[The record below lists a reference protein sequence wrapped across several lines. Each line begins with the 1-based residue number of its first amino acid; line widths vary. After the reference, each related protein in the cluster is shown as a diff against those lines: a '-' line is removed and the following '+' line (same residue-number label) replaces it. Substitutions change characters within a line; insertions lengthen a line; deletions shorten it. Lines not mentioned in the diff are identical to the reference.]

1 MKRFFSYIGASLVA
15 IAALSSCSKEID
27 NPSNEASNGIQF
39 AITASSVDTK
49 TSIDGFKTSWVAN
62 DQLNITHAIA
72 GSTTYITDGSFSIS
86 EANLAT
92 NKFNGTLKSNLEE
105 GSSYDWYAL
114 YPYNNGKNYTYIG
127 HSKGATQ
134 NGNNSTAHLCGTLC
148 PLYGV
153 AKNVNSSD
161 PVSFDMQ
168 HLAAVVE
175 ITVTNETD
183 ADLTVKNITFA
194 SSDENIVGS
203 YLIDF
208 KGDNVTYAASGEQY
222 VSKVAT
228 LNVTNGDAIAKNGS
242 AKFYIPIKP
251 HIAEAGSKIVINVN
265 GYEKEIPLTKDVTF
279 KAGTVKKIGFKYT
292 YTETLEKFIA
302 INTIEKLQDGAKLLL
317 VAKTGGK
324 FYNLPTNP
332 TIDSGKINGEEIM
345 VSDNV
350 INIASS
356 RAWTISKSSSFWH
369 LNYSGNQLYHENGG
383 AKGTNLAYGTLS
395 DFPWAISSYSPDAK
409 TFKLAAVKENTIK
422 DRGLLLSA
430 SNNKPIF
437 GGYSL
442 SNISNTSYAPIMIFV
457 RESDVPSEGPTIIAN
472 DKITN
477 ISAHGTTNGEFTYT
491 IENPIE
497 GTTLEASCDE
507 SVVNVVLVENGKV
520 LYSVSK
526 NTSSTTRTGRITLTY
541 GNISKD
547 ITVSQNAAQFKVSRN
562 EVELEATSN
571 ASTSVTIT
579 SDFDWIANKTGDGF
593 NFTPDTY
600 TWAEDGKETLTI
612 TALYDNASSEGT
624 KSLGTISVQNTETK
638 ELIEITVKQKSS
650 YVIPSTGLEV
660 GTFNVT
666 DFSGTGV
673 SGTGGLTTAI
683 KNGIT
688 ISSDIGYIDNET
700 AIRIYKGGKLTISS
714 ESKTIK
720 KIELIS
726 TAKNTSNYGPSKLTL
741 PKDGPGESS
750 YTGDTTTWTGSA
762 KSIIFNTSAQYR
774 FKQIIVYYE

>member
-62 DQLNITHAIA
+62 DKLDITHAIA

-86 EANLAT
+86 EADLAT

-114 YPYNNGKNYTYIG
+114 YPFTENDYTFIG
-127 HSKGATQ
+127 HSKGAIQ

-194 SSDENIVGS
+194 SSDEDIVGS
-203 YLIDF
+203 YIIDF
-208 KGDNVTYAASGEQY
+208 KGDNVTYAASGEKY

-251 HIAEAGSKIVINVN
+251 HLAEAGSKIVINVN

-279 KAGTVKKIGFKYT
+279 KAGTVKKIGFKCDRVSASATFDFTDPTSLGLTAGDITKPIVSENISLTTANGTASTNTRIFKTTNNKFELRAYKGS
-292 YTETLEKFIA
+292 TLSFKAPDSYIIKSIVFSGNA
-302 INTIEKLQDGAKLLL
+302 INACSVDVGEFSSGTWTGANQS
-317 VAKTGGK
+317 VK
-324 FYNLPTNP
+324 FSATNTLKISKIIVLYVKGEPT
-332 TIDSGKINGEEIM
+332 TSIIAD
-345 VSDNV
+345 
-350 INIASS
+350 NIA
-356 RAWTISKSSSFWH
+356 
-369 LNYSGNQLYHENGG
+369 
-383 AKGTNLAYGTLS
+383 
-395 DFPWAISSYSPDAK
+395 
-409 TFKLAAVKENTIK
+409 
-422 DRGLLLSA
+422 
-430 SNNKPIF
+430 
-437 GGYSL
+437 
-442 SNISNTSYAPIMIFV
+442 
-457 RESDVPSEGPTIIAN
+457 
-472 DKITN
+472 N
-477 ISAHGTTNGEFTYT
+477 ISARGITDGELTYT

-507 SVVNVVLVENGKV
+507 SVVDVVLAENGKV
-520 LYSVSK
+520 SYSVSK
-526 NTSSTTRTGRITLTY
+526 NTSNTIRTGRITLTY
-541 GNISKD
+541 GNVSKD

-579 SDFDWIANKTGDGF
+579 SDFDWIAYKKTGDGF

-612 TALYDNASSEGT
+612 TALSDNASSEGT
-624 KSLGTISVQNTETK
+624 KILGTISVQNTETE

-650 YVIPSTGLEV
+650 HVTTQNTLKYTYSSNEGWTINGGIKKNGYHALLGSTTYILSPEF
-660 GTFNVT
+660 TFT
-666 DFSGTGV
+666 KITSITIKARTYGGTGTNNTIKITYGDTDLGTILPTNSTLNTYSLTNLAAL
-673 SGTGGLTTAI
+673 SGKGSI
-683 KNGIT
+683 KFAAPSSSSGKGPGISEIT
-688 ISSDIGYIDNET
+688 I
-700 AIRIYKGGKLTISS
+700 
-714 ESKTIK
+714 
-720 KIELIS
+720 
-726 TAKNTSNYGPSKLTL
+726 
-741 PKDGPGESS
+741 
-750 YTGDTTTWTGSA
+750 
-762 KSIIFNTSAQYR
+762 
-774 FKQIIVYYE
+774 VYE

>member
-72 GSTTYITDGSFSIS
+72 GSTEYITDGSFSIS

-105 GSSYDWYAL
+105 GFSYDWYAL
-114 YPYNNGKNYTYIG
+114 YPFTKNDYTYIG
-127 HSKGATQ
+127 HSKGAIQ
-134 NGNNSTAHLCGTLC
+134 NGNNSTAHLCETLC

-153 AKNVNSSD
+153 AKNINSSE

-194 SSDENIVGS
+194 SSDEDIVGS
-203 YLIDF
+203 YIIDF
-208 KGDNVTYAASGEQY
+208 KGDNVTYTASGEQF

-251 HIAEAGSKIVINVN
+251 HVAEAGSKIVIKVN
-265 GYEKEIPLTKDVTF
+265 GYEKEIPLTKDITF
-279 KAGTVKKIGFKYT
+279 KAGIVKKIGFKCDRVSTSATFDFTAPTSLGLTAGDITKPIVSENISLTTANGTASTNTRIFKTNNNKFELRAYNGS
-292 YTETLEKFIA
+292 TLSFKAPDSYIIKSIVFSGSSINACSVDVGELSSGTWTGANQSVKFSATNTLKISKIIVLYVKGEPTTSIIA
-302 INTIEKLQDGAKLLL
+302 D
-317 VAKTGGK
+317 
-324 FYNLPTNP
+324 
-332 TIDSGKINGEEIM
+332 
-345 VSDNV
+345 
-350 INIASS
+350 NIANVS
-356 RAWTISKSSSFWH
+356 A
-369 LNYSGNQLYHENGG
+369 
-383 AKGTNLAYGTLS
+383 
-395 DFPWAISSYSPDAK
+395 
-409 TFKLAAVKENTIK
+409 
-422 DRGLLLSA
+422 RG
-430 SNNKPIF
+430 
-437 GGYSL
+437 
-442 SNISNTSYAPIMIFV
+442 
-457 RESDVPSEGPTIIAN
+457 
-472 DKITN
+472 ITD
-477 ISAHGTTNGEFTYT
+477 GELTYT
-491 IENPIE
+491 IENPID

-507 SVVNVVLVENGKV
+507 SVVDVVLVENGKV
-520 LYSVSK
+520 SYSVSK
-526 NTSSTTRTGRITLTY
+526 NTSNTMRTGRITLTY
-541 GNISKD
+541 GNVSKD
-547 ITVSQNAAQFKVSRN
+547 ISVSQNAAQFKVSRN

-612 TALYDNASSEGT
+612 TALSDNASSEGT
-624 KSLGTISVQNTETK
+624 KNLGTISVQNTETE

-650 YVIPSTGLEV
+650 HVTTQNTLKYTYSSNEGWTINGTDKNTYHVLLGSTNYILSPEF
-660 GTFNVT
+660 TFT
-666 DFSGTGV
+666 KITSITIKARTYGGTGTNNTIKITYGDKDLGTILPTSKTPKTYSLTNLAAL
-673 SGTGGLTTAI
+673 SGKGSI
-683 KNGIT
+683 KFAAPSSSSGNGPGISEIT
-688 ISSDIGYIDNET
+688 I
-700 AIRIYKGGKLTISS
+700 
-714 ESKTIK
+714 
-720 KIELIS
+720 
-726 TAKNTSNYGPSKLTL
+726 
-741 PKDGPGESS
+741 
-750 YTGDTTTWTGSA
+750 
-762 KSIIFNTSAQYR
+762 
-774 FKQIIVYYE
+774 VYE

>member
-15 IAALSSCSKEID
+15 IAALSSCNKEIE
-27 NPSNEASNGIQF
+27 NPSSEASNGIQF

-62 DQLNITHAIA
+62 DKLDITHAIA
-72 GSTTYITDGSFSIS
+72 GSTEYITDGSFSIS

-114 YPYNNGKNYTYIG
+114 YPYTEKNYTYIG

-203 YLIDF
+203 YIIDF
-208 KGDNVTYAASGEQY
+208 KGDNVTYTASGEKY

-279 KAGTVKKIGFKYT
+279 KAGTVKKIGFKCDRVSTSASATFDFTDLTSLGLEVGDITKPIVSENISLTTANGTATTNTRIFKTNNKFELRAYKGS
-292 YTETLEKFIA
+292 TLSFKAPDSYIIKSIVFSGKA
-302 INTIEKLQDGAKLLL
+302 INACSVDVGEFSSGTWTGANQS
-317 VAKTGGK
+317 VK
-324 FYNLPTNP
+324 FSATNTLKISKIIVSYVKGEPT
-332 TIDSGKINGEEIM
+332 TSIIAD
-345 VSDNV
+345 
-350 INIASS
+350 NIA
-356 RAWTISKSSSFWH
+356 
-369 LNYSGNQLYHENGG
+369 
-383 AKGTNLAYGTLS
+383 
-395 DFPWAISSYSPDAK
+395 
-409 TFKLAAVKENTIK
+409 
-422 DRGLLLSA
+422 
-430 SNNKPIF
+430 
-437 GGYSL
+437 
-442 SNISNTSYAPIMIFV
+442 
-457 RESDVPSEGPTIIAN
+457 
-472 DKITN
+472 N
-477 ISAHGTTNGEFTYT
+477 ISARGIDGELTYT

-526 NTSSTTRTGRITLTY
+526 NTSNTIRTGRITLTY
-541 GNISKD
+541 GNVSKD
-547 ITVSQNAAQFKVSRN
+547 ISVSQNAAQFKVSRN

-579 SDFDWIANKTGDGF
+579 SDFDWIADKTGDGF

-600 TWAEDGKETLTI
+600 TWSEDGKETLTI
-612 TALYDNASSEGT
+612 TASSDNASSEGT
-624 KSLGTISVQNTETK
+624 KILGTISVKNTETK
-638 ELIEITVKQKSS
+638 ELIKITVKQKSS
-650 YVIPSTGLEV
+650 YVIPSTGSEV
-660 GTFNVT
+660 TFNVT
-666 DFSGTGV
+666 DFSGTGAQ
-673 SGTGGLTTAI
+673 GTGGLTTAI
-683 KNGIT
+683 KNGVT
-688 ISSDIGYIDNET
+688 ISSDKGWIDKET

-726 TAKNTSNYGPSKLTL
+726 TAKNTSDFGPSKLTL

>member
-1 MKRFFSYIGASLVA
+1 MEVFPFQKLILPQ
-15 IAALSSCSKEID
+15 INLTE
-27 NPSNEASNGIQF
+27 P
-39 AITASSVDTK
+39 
-49 TSIDGFKTSWVAN
+49 
-62 DQLNITHAIA
+62 LNQ
-72 GSTTYITDGSFSIS
+72 IS
-86 EANLAT
+86 
-92 NKFNGTLKSNLEE
+92 LKSNLEE

-127 HSKGATQ
+127 HSKGAIQ

-208 KGDNVTYAASGEQY
+208 KGDNVTYTDGDKQY

-422 DRGLLLSA
+422 DRGLLLNA

-507 SVVNVVLVENGKV
+507 SVVNVVLVGNGKV

-579 SDFDWIANKTGDGF
+579 SDFDWIAYKTGDGF

-612 TALYDNASSEGT
+612 TALSDNASSEGT
-624 KSLGTISVQNTETK
+624 KNLGTISVQNTETG
-638 ELIEITVKQKSS
+638 ERIEITVKQKSS
-650 YVIPSTGLEV
+650 YVIPSTGSEV
-660 GTFNVT
+660 TFNVT
-666 DFSGTGV
+666 DFSGTGAL
-673 SGTGGLTTAI
+673 GTGGLTTAI
-683 KNGIT
+683 KNGVT
-688 ISSDIGYIDNET
+688 ISSDKGYIDKET

-726 TAKNTSNYGPSKLTL
+726 TAKNTSDFGPSKLAL
-741 PKDGPGESS
+741 QKNGPGESS

-762 KSIIFNTSAQYR
+762 KSIIFNTTAQYR

>member
-86 EANLAT
+86 EADLAT

-114 YPYNNGKNYTYIG
+114 YPYNGKNYTYIG
-127 HSKGATQ
+127 HSKGAIQ

-203 YLIDF
+203 YIIDF

-279 KAGTVKKIGFKYT
+279 KAGTVKKIGFKYDTKSTLYKIEFNNKSGSPSKITTTTKASTFVIAGAEYLETQPFSESTNAYYGGNTSNGLPLRIGKSDASGSITMALSKNGQINANKIIISAKQYSKGKAFGIGVNDSAKQKPGDDYTDLEFALDGSPLTSIKLDSDGYIYVQSITYLSAPVDNTTPSLSVDQTSKVWAADATDDFVVKVAVNSEGGDWTVTPETLSWATIAVDKAAGTITITPNGANEKESANEATLTVTHASDAMLTKSIILKQEAASSIGESKISTLTLSSSYKFGTKTGSTLNADDKIVWTANTTSGTIQNSYQNDYFGQQFGTGSSAWTGSFDADFSNKTISKIEIVANTGSKATISVKVGDTNFGQSASITRNLKKKTTYSFEGSANGKVSLSVSNTSKAFYLGEIKVT
-292 YTETLEKFIA
+292 YTE
-302 INTIEKLQDGAKLLL
+302 
-317 VAKTGGK
+317 
-324 FYNLPTNP
+324 
-332 TIDSGKINGEEIM
+332 
-345 VSDNV
+345 
-350 INIASS
+350 
-356 RAWTISKSSSFWH
+356 
-369 LNYSGNQLYHENGG
+369 
-383 AKGTNLAYGTLS
+383 
-395 DFPWAISSYSPDAK
+395 
-409 TFKLAAVKENTIK
+409 
-422 DRGLLLSA
+422 
-430 SNNKPIF
+430 
-437 GGYSL
+437 
-442 SNISNTSYAPIMIFV
+442 
-457 RESDVPSEGPTIIAN
+457 
-472 DKITN
+472 
-477 ISAHGTTNGEFTYT
+477 
-491 IENPIE
+491 
-497 GTTLEASCDE
+497 
-507 SVVNVVLVENGKV
+507 
-520 LYSVSK
+520 
-526 NTSSTTRTGRITLTY
+526 
-541 GNISKD
+541 
-547 ITVSQNAAQFKVSRN
+547 
-562 EVELEATSN
+562 
-571 ASTSVTIT
+571 
-579 SDFDWIANKTGDGF
+579 
-593 NFTPDTY
+593 
-600 TWAEDGKETLTI
+600 
-612 TALYDNASSEGT
+612 
-624 KSLGTISVQNTETK
+624 
-638 ELIEITVKQKSS
+638 
-650 YVIPSTGLEV
+650 
-660 GTFNVT
+660 
-666 DFSGTGV
+666 
-673 SGTGGLTTAI
+673 
-683 KNGIT
+683 
-688 ISSDIGYIDNET
+688 
-700 AIRIYKGGKLTISS
+700 
-714 ESKTIK
+714 
-720 KIELIS
+720 
-726 TAKNTSNYGPSKLTL
+726 
-741 PKDGPGESS
+741 
-750 YTGDTTTWTGSA
+750 
-762 KSIIFNTSAQYR
+762 
-774 FKQIIVYYE
+774 

>member
-15 IAALSSCSKEID
+15 IAALSCCSKEID

-62 DQLNITHAIA
+62 DKLDITHAIA

-92 NKFNGTLKSNLEE
+92 NKFNGTLKLNLEE

-203 YLIDF
+203 YIIDF

-279 KAGTVKKIGFKYT
+279 KAGTVKKIGFKCDRVSTSASATFDFTDLTSLGLEVGDITKPIVSENISLTTANGTATTNTRIFKTNKGKIELRAYNGS
-292 YTETLEKFIA
+292 TLSFKAPDSYIIKSIVFSGSA
-302 INTIEKLQDGAKLLL
+302 INTCSVDVGEFSSGTWTGANQS
-317 VAKTGGK
+317 VK
-324 FYNLPTNP
+324 FSATNTLKISKIIVSYVKGEPT
-332 TIDSGKINGEEIM
+332 TSISAD
-345 VSDNV
+345 
-350 INIASS
+350 NIA
-356 RAWTISKSSSFWH
+356 
-369 LNYSGNQLYHENGG
+369 
-383 AKGTNLAYGTLS
+383 
-395 DFPWAISSYSPDAK
+395 
-409 TFKLAAVKENTIK
+409 
-422 DRGLLLSA
+422 
-430 SNNKPIF
+430 
-437 GGYSL
+437 
-442 SNISNTSYAPIMIFV
+442 
-457 RESDVPSEGPTIIAN
+457 
-472 DKITN
+472 N
-477 ISAHGTTNGEFTYT
+477 ISARGITDGELTYT
-491 IENPIE
+491 IENPID

-507 SVVNVVLVENGKV
+507 SVVNAILVENGKV
-520 LYSVSK
+520 SYSVSK
-526 NTSSTTRTGRITLTY
+526 NTSNTIRTGRITLTY
-541 GNISKD
+541 GNVSKD

-593 NFTPDTY
+593 DFTPDTY
-600 TWAEDGKETLTI
+600 TWAENGKETLTI
-612 TALYDNASSEGT
+612 TALSDNASSEGT
-624 KSLGTISVQNTETK
+624 KILGTISVQNTETG

-650 YVIPSTGLEV
+650 YVIPSTGSEV
-660 GTFNVT
+660 TFNVT
-666 DFSGTGV
+666 DFSGTGAL
-673 SGTGGLTTAI
+673 GTGGLTTAI
-683 KNGIT
+683 KNGVT
-688 ISSDIGYIDNET
+688 ISSDKGYIDKET

-726 TAKNTSNYGPSKLTL
+726 TAKNTSDFGPSKLAL
-741 PKDGPGESS
+741 QKNGPGESS

-762 KSIIFNTSAQYR
+762 KSIIFNTTAQYR

>member
-15 IAALSSCSKEID
+15 IAALSSCSKEIE
-27 NPSNEASNGIQF
+27 NPSSEASNGIQF

-62 DQLNITHAIA
+62 DKLDITHAIA
-72 GSTTYITDGSFSIS
+72 GSTAYITDGSFSIS
-86 EANLAT
+86 EDDLAT

-114 YPYNNGKNYTYIG
+114 YPYNNGRNYTYIG
-127 HSKGATQ
+127 HSKGAIQ

-203 YLIDF
+203 YIIDF

-265 GYEKEIPLTKDVTF
+265 GYEKVIPLTKDVTF
-279 KAGTVKKIGFKYT
+279 KAGTVKKIGFKCDRVSTSASATFDFTDLTSLGLEVGDITKPIVSENISLTTANGTATTNTRIFKTNNKFELRAYKGS
-292 YTETLEKFIA
+292 TLSFKAPDSYIIKSIVFSGKA
-302 INTIEKLQDGAKLLL
+302 INACSVDVGEFSSGTWTGANQS
-317 VAKTGGK
+317 VK
-324 FYNLPTNP
+324 FSATNTLKISKIIVSYVKGEPT
-332 TIDSGKINGEEIM
+332 TSIIAD
-345 VSDNV
+345 
-350 INIASS
+350 NIA
-356 RAWTISKSSSFWH
+356 
-369 LNYSGNQLYHENGG
+369 
-383 AKGTNLAYGTLS
+383 
-395 DFPWAISSYSPDAK
+395 
-409 TFKLAAVKENTIK
+409 
-422 DRGLLLSA
+422 
-430 SNNKPIF
+430 
-437 GGYSL
+437 
-442 SNISNTSYAPIMIFV
+442 
-457 RESDVPSEGPTIIAN
+457 
-472 DKITN
+472 N
-477 ISAHGTTNGEFTYT
+477 ISARGIDGELTYT

-526 NTSSTTRTGRITLTY
+526 NTSNTIRTGRITLTY
-541 GNISKD
+541 GNVSKD
-547 ITVSQNAAQFKVSRN
+547 ISVSQNAAQFKVSRN

-579 SDFDWIANKTGDGF
+579 SDFDWIADKTGDGF

-600 TWAEDGKETLTI
+600 TWSEDGKETLTI
-612 TALYDNASSEGT
+612 TASSDNASSEGT
-624 KSLGTISVQNTETK
+624 KILGTISVQNTETK
-638 ELIEITVKQKSS
+638 EHIEITVKQKSS
-650 YVIPSTGLEV
+650 YVIPSTGSEV
-660 GTFNVT
+660 TFNVT
-666 DFSGTGV
+666 DFSGTGAQ
-673 SGTGGLTTAI
+673 GTGGLTTAI
-683 KNGIT
+683 KNGVT
-688 ISSDIGYIDNET
+688 ISSDKGWIDKET

-726 TAKNTSNYGPSKLTL
+726 SAKNTSDFGPSKLTL

>member
-1 MKRFFSYIGASLVA
+1 MVA
-15 IAALSSCSKEID
+15 IAALSSCNKEIE
-27 NPSNEASNGIQF
+27 NPSSEASNGIQF

-49 TSIDGFKTSWVAN
+49 TSIDGFKTSWEAN
-62 DQLNITHAIA
+62 DQLDITHAIA
-72 GSTTYITDGSFSIS
+72 GSTAYITDGSFSIS

-105 GSSYDWYAL
+105 RSSYDWYAL
-114 YPYNNGKNYTYIG
+114 YPYNGKDYTYIG

-203 YLIDF
+203 YIIDF
-208 KGDNVTYAASGEQY
+208 KGDNVTYTASGEKY

-279 KAGTVKKIGFKYT
+279 KAGTVKKIGFKCDRVSTSATFDFTAPTSLGLTAGDITKPIVSENISLTTANGTATTNTRIFKTTNNKFELRAYNGS
-292 YTETLEKFIA
+292 TLSFKAPDSYIIKSIVFSGSSINACSVDVGEFSSGTWTGANQSVKFSATNTLKISKIIVLYVKGEPTTSIIA
-302 INTIEKLQDGAKLLL
+302 D
-317 VAKTGGK
+317 
-324 FYNLPTNP
+324 
-332 TIDSGKINGEEIM
+332 
-345 VSDNV
+345 
-350 INIASS
+350 NIANVS
-356 RAWTISKSSSFWH
+356 A
-369 LNYSGNQLYHENGG
+369 
-383 AKGTNLAYGTLS
+383 
-395 DFPWAISSYSPDAK
+395 
-409 TFKLAAVKENTIK
+409 
-422 DRGLLLSA
+422 RG
-430 SNNKPIF
+430 
-437 GGYSL
+437 
-442 SNISNTSYAPIMIFV
+442 
-457 RESDVPSEGPTIIAN
+457 
-472 DKITN
+472 ITD
-477 ISAHGTTNGEFTYT
+477 GELTYT
-491 IENPIE
+491 IENPID

-507 SVVNVVLVENGKV
+507 SVVDVVRVENGKV

-526 NTSSTTRTGRITLTY
+526 NTSNTMRTGRITLTY
-541 GNISKD
+541 GNVSKD
-547 ITVSQNAAQFKVSRN
+547 ISVSQNAAQFKVSRN

-612 TALYDNASSEGT
+612 TALSDNASSEGT
-624 KSLGTISVQNTETK
+624 KILGTISVQNTETE

-650 YVIPSTGLEV
+650 HVTTQNTLKYTYSSNEGWTINGGIKKNGYHALLGSTTYILSPEF
-660 GTFNVT
+660 TFT
-666 DFSGTGV
+666 KITSITIKARTYGGTGTNNTIKITYGDTDLGTILPTNSTLNTYSLTNLAAL
-673 SGTGGLTTAI
+673 SGKGSI
-683 KNGIT
+683 KFAAPSSSSGKGPGISEIT
-688 ISSDIGYIDNET
+688 I
-700 AIRIYKGGKLTISS
+700 
-714 ESKTIK
+714 
-720 KIELIS
+720 
-726 TAKNTSNYGPSKLTL
+726 
-741 PKDGPGESS
+741 
-750 YTGDTTTWTGSA
+750 
-762 KSIIFNTSAQYR
+762 
-774 FKQIIVYYE
+774 VYE

>member
-62 DQLNITHAIA
+62 DKLNITHAIA

-208 KGDNVTYAASGEQY
+208 KGDNFTYAASGEQY

-279 KAGTVKKIGFKYT
+279 KAGTVKKIGFKYDTKSTLYKIEFNNKSASPSKITTTTKASTFVIAGAEYLETQPFSKSTNAYYGGNTSNGLPLRIGKSDASGSITMALSKNGQINANKIIISAKQFSKGKAFGIGVNDSAKQKPGDDYTDLEFAFDGSPLTSIKLDSDGYIYVQSIT
-292 YTETLEKFIA
+292 YLSAPVDNTTPSLSVDQTSKVWAADATDAFVVKVAVNSEGGDWNVTPETLSWATIAVDKTAGTITVTPNGANETETANEATLTVTHASYASLTKEISLKQNGVGGAALTEKTA
-302 INTIEKLQDGAKLLL
+302 TIQFG
-317 VAKTGGK
+317 T
-324 FYNLPTNP
+324 
-332 TIDSGKINGEEIM
+332 
-345 VSDNV
+345 DNV
-350 INIASS
+350 KIDQASVTANDNQKNS
-356 RAWTISKSSSFWH
+356 WTITTTGTSSYTQQPTYSQVGKKTAPATNITFTTTLPEDAEVTSISAKFGGFGSTAGDITFKVGETSVGTGA
-369 LNYSGNQLYHENGG
+369 LN
-383 AKGTNLAYGTLS
+383 GTN
-395 DFPWAISSYSPDAK
+395 
-409 TFKLAAVKENTIK
+409 
-422 DRGLLLSA
+422 
-430 SNNKPIF
+430 
-437 GGYSL
+437 
-442 SNISNTSYAPIMIFV
+442 
-457 RESDVPSEGPTIIAN
+457 DV
-472 DKITN
+472 
-477 ISAHGTTNGEFTYT
+477 
-491 IENPIE
+491 
-497 GTTLEASCDE
+497 
-507 SVVNVVLVENGKV
+507 
-520 LYSVSK
+520 
-526 NTSSTTRTGRITLTY
+526 
-541 GNISKD
+541 
-547 ITVSQNAAQFKVSRN
+547 TV
-562 EVELEATSN
+562 T
-571 ASTSVTIT
+571 STSTAVGNKVTIT
-579 SDFDWIANKTGDGF
+579 VTNIAKGVKCYNIQVKYKTA
-593 NFTPDTY
+593 N
-600 TWAEDGKETLTI
+600 
-612 TALYDNASSEGT
+612 
-624 KSLGTISVQNTETK
+624 
-638 ELIEITVKQKSS
+638 
-650 YVIPSTGLEV
+650 
-660 GTFNVT
+660 
-666 DFSGTGV
+666 
-673 SGTGGLTTAI
+673 
-683 KNGIT
+683 
-688 ISSDIGYIDNET
+688 
-700 AIRIYKGGKLTISS
+700 
-714 ESKTIK
+714 
-720 KIELIS
+720 
-726 TAKNTSNYGPSKLTL
+726 
-741 PKDGPGESS
+741 
-750 YTGDTTTWTGSA
+750 
-762 KSIIFNTSAQYR
+762 
-774 FKQIIVYYE
+774 

>member
-15 IAALSSCSKEID
+15 IAALSSCNKEIE
-27 NPSNEASNGIQF
+27 NPSSEASNGIQF

-49 TSIDGFKTSWVAN
+49 TSIDGFKTSWVA
-62 DQLNITHAIA
+62 DDKLDITHAIA
-72 GSTTYITDGSFSIS
+72 GSTTYIHDGSFSIS

-114 YPYNNGKNYTYIG
+114 YPYNNGRNYTYIG
-127 HSKGATQ
+127 HSKGVTQ

-203 YLIDF
+203 YIIDF
-208 KGDNVTYAASGEQY
+208 KGDNVTYTDGDKQY

-279 KAGTVKKIGFKYT
+279 KAGTVKKIGFKCDRVYT
-292 YTETLEKFIA
+292 SATFDFTDPTSLGL
-302 INTIEKLQDGAKLLL
+302 IEGDITK
-317 VAKTGGK
+317 
-324 FYNLPTNP
+324 P
-332 TIDSGKINGEEIM
+332 I
-345 VSDNV
+345 VSE
-350 INIASS
+350 NISL
-356 RAWTISKSSSFWH
+356 TT
-369 LNYSGNQLYHENGG
+369 
-383 AKGTNLAYGTLS
+383 AKGTASTNTRIFKTNKDKFELRAYNGSTLS
-395 DFPWAISSYSPDAK
+395 FKAPDSYIIKSIVFSGSAINACSVDVGKFSSGTWTGANQS
-409 TFKLAAVKENTIK
+409 VKFSATNTLK
-422 DRGLLLSA
+422 
-430 SNNKPIF
+430 
-437 GGYSL
+437 
-442 SNISNTSYAPIMIFV
+442 ISKIIVLYVKGEPTTS
-457 RESDVPSEGPTIIAN
+457 IIADN
-472 DKITN
+472 IAN
-477 ISAHGTTNGEFTYT
+477 ISARGITDGDLTYT

-507 SVVNVVLVENGKV
+507 SVVDVVLVENGKV
-520 LYSVSK
+520 SYSVSK
-526 NTSSTTRTGRITLTY
+526 NTSNTIRTGRITLTY
-541 GNISKD
+541 GNVSKD

-579 SDFDWIANKTGDGF
+579 SDFDWIADKTGDGF
-593 NFTPDTY
+593 GFTPDTY

-612 TALYDNASSEGT
+612 TALSDNASSEGT
-624 KSLGTISVQNTETK
+624 KILGTISVKNTETK

-650 YVIPSTGLEV
+650 HVSSQNSLEYTYSSNKGWTINGTDMSTYHALL
-660 GTFNVT
+660 GTTNYILSPEFAFT
-666 DFSGTGV
+666 KITSITIKARTYGGTGTKNTIKITYGDKELGTILPTDKKLKTYSLTNLATL
-673 SGTGGLTTAI
+673 SGNGSI
-683 KNGIT
+683 KFAAPSSTSSNGPGISEIT
-688 ISSDIGYIDNET
+688 I
-700 AIRIYKGGKLTISS
+700 
-714 ESKTIK
+714 
-720 KIELIS
+720 
-726 TAKNTSNYGPSKLTL
+726 
-741 PKDGPGESS
+741 
-750 YTGDTTTWTGSA
+750 
-762 KSIIFNTSAQYR
+762 
-774 FKQIIVYYE
+774 VYE

>member
-27 NPSNEASNGIQF
+27 NPSSEASNGIQF
-39 AITASSVDTK
+39 AITASSVNTK

-72 GSTTYITDGSFSIS
+72 GSTAYITDGSFSIS

-114 YPYNNGKNYTYIG
+114 YPYNNGRNYTYIG

-203 YLIDF
+203 YIIDF
-208 KGDNVTYAASGEQY
+208 KGDNVTYAANGEQY

-279 KAGTVKKIGFKYT
+279 KAGTVKKIGFKCDRVSASATFDFTDPTSLGLTAGDITKPIVSENISLTTANGTASTNTRIFKTTNNKFELRAYNGS
-292 YTETLEKFIA
+292 TLSFKAPDSYIIKSIVFSGSSINACAVDVGEFSSGTWTGANQSVKFSA
-302 INTIEKLQDGAKLLL
+302 TNTL
-317 VAKTGGK
+317 
-324 FYNLPTNP
+324 
-332 TIDSGKINGEEIM
+332 KISKII
-345 VSDNV
+345 VLYAD
-350 INIASS
+350 NIANVS
-356 RAWTISKSSSFWH
+356 A
-369 LNYSGNQLYHENGG
+369 
-383 AKGTNLAYGTLS
+383 
-395 DFPWAISSYSPDAK
+395 
-409 TFKLAAVKENTIK
+409 
-422 DRGLLLSA
+422 RG
-430 SNNKPIF
+430 
-437 GGYSL
+437 
-442 SNISNTSYAPIMIFV
+442 
-457 RESDVPSEGPTIIAN
+457 
-472 DKITN
+472 ITD
-477 ISAHGTTNGEFTYT
+477 GELKYT
-491 IENPIE
+491 IENPID

-507 SVVNVVLVENGKV
+507 SVVDVVLVENGKV

-526 NTSSTTRTGRITLTY
+526 NTSNTIRTGRITLTY
-541 GNISKD
+541 GNVSKD
-547 ITVSQNAAQFKVSRN
+547 ISVSQNAAQFKVSRS

-612 TALYDNASSEGT
+612 TALSDNASSEGT
-624 KSLGTISVQNTETK
+624 KILGTISVQNTETK

-650 YVIPSTGLEV
+650 HVTTQNTLKYTYSSNEGWTINGGIKKNGYHALLGSTTYILSPEF
-660 GTFNVT
+660 TFT
-666 DFSGTGV
+666 KITSITIKARTYGGTGTNNTIKITYGDTDLGTILPTNSTLNTYSLTNLAAL
-673 SGTGGLTTAI
+673 SGKGSI
-683 KNGIT
+683 KFAAPSSNSGKGPGISEIT
-688 ISSDIGYIDNET
+688 I
-700 AIRIYKGGKLTISS
+700 
-714 ESKTIK
+714 
-720 KIELIS
+720 
-726 TAKNTSNYGPSKLTL
+726 
-741 PKDGPGESS
+741 
-750 YTGDTTTWTGSA
+750 
-762 KSIIFNTSAQYR
+762 
-774 FKQIIVYYE
+774 VYE

>member
-27 NPSNEASNGIQF
+27 NPSSEASNGIQF
-39 AITASSVDTK
+39 AITASSVNTK

-114 YPYNNGKNYTYIG
+114 YPYNKGKNYTYIG

-203 YLIDF
+203 YIIDF

-279 KAGTVKKIGFKYT
+279 KAGTVKKIGFKYDTKSTLYKIEFNNKSGSPSKISTTTKASTFVIAGAEYLETLPFSNSNNAYYGGDTSTGLPLRIGKSDASGSITMALSKNGQINANKIIISAKQYNKGKTFSIGVNGSAKQKPGDNYTDLEFALDGSPLTSIKLDSDGYIYVQSITYLSASVDNTTPSLSVDQTSKVWAADAIDDFVVKVTVNSEGGDWTVTPETLSWANIAVDKAAGTITITPNGANEKETANEATLTVTHASDDMLTKSIILKQEAASSIGESKISTLTLSSSYKFGTKTGSTLNADDKIVWTANTTSGTIQNSYQNDYFGQQFGTGSSAWTGSFDADFSNKTISKIEIVANTGSKATISVKVGDTNFGQSASITRNLKKKTTYSFEGSANGKVSLSVSNTSKAFYLGEIKVT
-292 YTETLEKFIA
+292 YTE
-302 INTIEKLQDGAKLLL
+302 
-317 VAKTGGK
+317 
-324 FYNLPTNP
+324 
-332 TIDSGKINGEEIM
+332 
-345 VSDNV
+345 
-350 INIASS
+350 
-356 RAWTISKSSSFWH
+356 
-369 LNYSGNQLYHENGG
+369 
-383 AKGTNLAYGTLS
+383 
-395 DFPWAISSYSPDAK
+395 
-409 TFKLAAVKENTIK
+409 
-422 DRGLLLSA
+422 
-430 SNNKPIF
+430 
-437 GGYSL
+437 
-442 SNISNTSYAPIMIFV
+442 
-457 RESDVPSEGPTIIAN
+457 
-472 DKITN
+472 
-477 ISAHGTTNGEFTYT
+477 
-491 IENPIE
+491 
-497 GTTLEASCDE
+497 
-507 SVVNVVLVENGKV
+507 
-520 LYSVSK
+520 
-526 NTSSTTRTGRITLTY
+526 
-541 GNISKD
+541 
-547 ITVSQNAAQFKVSRN
+547 
-562 EVELEATSN
+562 
-571 ASTSVTIT
+571 
-579 SDFDWIANKTGDGF
+579 
-593 NFTPDTY
+593 
-600 TWAEDGKETLTI
+600 
-612 TALYDNASSEGT
+612 
-624 KSLGTISVQNTETK
+624 
-638 ELIEITVKQKSS
+638 
-650 YVIPSTGLEV
+650 
-660 GTFNVT
+660 
-666 DFSGTGV
+666 
-673 SGTGGLTTAI
+673 
-683 KNGIT
+683 
-688 ISSDIGYIDNET
+688 
-700 AIRIYKGGKLTISS
+700 
-714 ESKTIK
+714 
-720 KIELIS
+720 
-726 TAKNTSNYGPSKLTL
+726 
-741 PKDGPGESS
+741 
-750 YTGDTTTWTGSA
+750 
-762 KSIIFNTSAQYR
+762 
-774 FKQIIVYYE
+774 

>member
-15 IAALSSCSKEID
+15 IAALSSCNKEIE
-27 NPSNEASNGIQF
+27 NPSSEASNGIQF

-49 TSIDGFKTSWVAN
+49 TSIDGFKTSWEAN
-62 DQLNITHAIA
+62 DQLDITHAIA
-72 GSTTYITDGSFSIS
+72 GSTAYITDGSFSIS

-114 YPYNNGKNYTYIG
+114 YPYNGKDYTYIG

-203 YLIDF
+203 YIIDF
-208 KGDNVTYAASGEQY
+208 KGDNVTYTASGEKY

-279 KAGTVKKIGFKYT
+279 KAGTVKKIGFKCDRVSTSATFDFTAPTSLGLTAGDITKPIVSENISLTTANGTASTNTRIFKTNNNKFELRAYNGS
-292 YTETLEKFIA
+292 TLSFKAPDSYIIKSIVFSGSSINACSVDVGEFSSGTWTGANQSVKFSATNTLKISKIIVLYVKGEPTTSIIA
-302 INTIEKLQDGAKLLL
+302 D
-317 VAKTGGK
+317 
-324 FYNLPTNP
+324 
-332 TIDSGKINGEEIM
+332 
-345 VSDNV
+345 
-350 INIASS
+350 NIANVS
-356 RAWTISKSSSFWH
+356 A
-369 LNYSGNQLYHENGG
+369 
-383 AKGTNLAYGTLS
+383 
-395 DFPWAISSYSPDAK
+395 
-409 TFKLAAVKENTIK
+409 
-422 DRGLLLSA
+422 RG
-430 SNNKPIF
+430 
-437 GGYSL
+437 
-442 SNISNTSYAPIMIFV
+442 
-457 RESDVPSEGPTIIAN
+457 
-472 DKITN
+472 ITD
-477 ISAHGTTNGEFTYT
+477 GELTYT
-491 IENPIE
+491 IENPID

-507 SVVNVVLVENGKV
+507 SVVDVVRVENGKV

-526 NTSSTTRTGRITLTY
+526 NTSNTMRTGRITLTY
-541 GNISKD
+541 GNVSKD
-547 ITVSQNAAQFKVSRN
+547 ISVSQNAAQFKVSRN

-579 SDFDWIANKTGDGF
+579 SDFNWIANKTGDGF

-600 TWAEDGKETLTI
+600 TWAKDGKETLTI
-612 TALYDNASSEGT
+612 TALSDNASSEGT
-624 KSLGTISVQNTETK
+624 KILGTISVQNTETE

-650 YVIPSTGLEV
+650 HVTTQNTLKYTYSSNEGWTINGGIKKNGYHALLGSTTYILSPEF
-660 GTFNVT
+660 TFT
-666 DFSGTGV
+666 KITSITIKARTYGGTGTNNTIKITYGDTDLGTILPTNSTLNTYSLTNLAAL
-673 SGTGGLTTAI
+673 SGKGSI
-683 KNGIT
+683 KFAAPSSSSGKGPGISEIT
-688 ISSDIGYIDNET
+688 I
-700 AIRIYKGGKLTISS
+700 
-714 ESKTIK
+714 
-720 KIELIS
+720 
-726 TAKNTSNYGPSKLTL
+726 
-741 PKDGPGESS
+741 
-750 YTGDTTTWTGSA
+750 
-762 KSIIFNTSAQYR
+762 
-774 FKQIIVYYE
+774 VYE

>member
-15 IAALSSCSKEID
+15 IAALSSCNKEIE
-27 NPSNEASNGIQF
+27 NPSSEASNGIQF

-49 TSIDGFKTSWVAN
+49 TSIDGFKTSWVA
-62 DQLNITHAIA
+62 DDELDITHAIA

-86 EANLAT
+86 KDDLAT

-183 ADLTVKNITFA
+183 TDLTVKNITFA

-203 YLIDF
+203 YIINF

-265 GYEKEIPLTKDVTF
+265 GYEKEITLTKDVTF
-279 KAGTVKKIGFKYT
+279 KAGTVKKIGFKCDRVSTSATFDFTDPTSLGLPAKAGDITKPIVSENISLTTTSGT
-292 YTETLEKFIA
+292 YTNTKIYNTNNKFELRAYTGSTLSFKAPDSYIIKSIVFSGKA
-302 INTIEKLQDGAKLLL
+302 INACSVDVGEFSSGTWTGANQS
-317 VAKTGGK
+317 VK
-324 FYNLPTNP
+324 FSATNTLKISKIIVSYVKGEPT
-332 TIDSGKINGEEIM
+332 TSIIAD
-345 VSDNV
+345 
-350 INIASS
+350 NIA
-356 RAWTISKSSSFWH
+356 
-369 LNYSGNQLYHENGG
+369 
-383 AKGTNLAYGTLS
+383 
-395 DFPWAISSYSPDAK
+395 
-409 TFKLAAVKENTIK
+409 
-422 DRGLLLSA
+422 
-430 SNNKPIF
+430 
-437 GGYSL
+437 
-442 SNISNTSYAPIMIFV
+442 
-457 RESDVPSEGPTIIAN
+457 
-472 DKITN
+472 N
-477 ISAHGTTNGEFTYT
+477 ISARGVTDGELTYT

-507 SVVNVVLVENGKV
+507 SVVDVVHVESGKV

-526 NTSSTTRTGRITLTY
+526 NTANTIRTGRITLTY
-541 GNISKD
+541 GNVSKD
-547 ITVSQNAAQFKVSRN
+547 ITISQNAAQFKVSRN

-571 ASTSVTIT
+571 ASTNVTIT
-579 SDFDWIANKTGDGF
+579 SDFDWIANKDKTGDGF
-593 NFTPDTY
+593 DFTPNTY

-612 TALYDNASSEGT
+612 TALSDNASSEGT
-624 KSLGTISVQNTETK
+624 KILGAISVQNTETG
-638 ELIEITVKQKSS
+638 ETIEITVKQKSS
-650 YVIPSTGLEV
+650 YVTTQNSLKYTYSSNEGWTINGTDKKTYHALLGSTKYILSPEF
-660 GTFNVT
+660 TFT
-666 DFSGTGV
+666 KITSITIKARTFGGTGNNNTIKITYGDKV
-673 SGTGGLTTAI
+673 LGTILPTDSTPRTYSLTNLATLSGKGSI
-683 KNGIT
+683 KFAAPSSSSSKGPGIFEIT
-688 ISSDIGYIDNET
+688 I
-700 AIRIYKGGKLTISS
+700 A
-714 ESKTIK
+714 
-720 KIELIS
+720 
-726 TAKNTSNYGPSKLTL
+726 
-741 PKDGPGESS
+741 
-750 YTGDTTTWTGSA
+750 
-762 KSIIFNTSAQYR
+762 
-774 FKQIIVYYE
+774 YE

>member
-15 IAALSSCSKEID
+15 IAALSSCNKEIE
-27 NPSNEASNGIQF
+27 NPSSEASNGIQF

-62 DQLNITHAIA
+62 DKLDITHAIA
-72 GSTTYITDGSFSIS
+72 GSTEYITDGSFSIS

-114 YPYNNGKNYTYIG
+114 YPYTEKNYTYIG

-203 YLIDF
+203 YIIDF
-208 KGDNVTYAASGEQY
+208 KGDNVTYTASGEKY

-279 KAGTVKKIGFKYT
+279 KAGTVKKIGFKCDRVSTSASATFDFTDLTSLGLEVGDITKPIVSENISLTTANGTATTNTRIFKTNNKFELRAYKGS
-292 YTETLEKFIA
+292 TLSFKAPDSYIIKSIVFSGKA
-302 INTIEKLQDGAKLLL
+302 INACSVDVGEFSSGTWTGANQS
-317 VAKTGGK
+317 VK
-324 FYNLPTNP
+324 FSATNTLKISKIIVSYVKGEPT
-332 TIDSGKINGEEIM
+332 TSIIAD
-345 VSDNV
+345 
-350 INIASS
+350 NIA
-356 RAWTISKSSSFWH
+356 
-369 LNYSGNQLYHENGG
+369 
-383 AKGTNLAYGTLS
+383 
-395 DFPWAISSYSPDAK
+395 
-409 TFKLAAVKENTIK
+409 
-422 DRGLLLSA
+422 
-430 SNNKPIF
+430 
-437 GGYSL
+437 
-442 SNISNTSYAPIMIFV
+442 
-457 RESDVPSEGPTIIAN
+457 
-472 DKITN
+472 N
-477 ISAHGTTNGEFTYT
+477 ISARGIDGELTYT

-526 NTSSTTRTGRITLTY
+526 NTSNTIRTGRITLTY
-541 GNISKD
+541 GNVSKD
-547 ITVSQNAAQFKVSRN
+547 ISVSQNAAQFKVSRN

-579 SDFDWIANKTGDGF
+579 SDFDWIADKTGDGF

-600 TWAEDGKETLTI
+600 TWSEDGKGTLTI
-612 TALYDNASSEGT
+612 TASSDNASSEGT
-624 KSLGTISVQNTETK
+624 KILGTISVKNTETK
-638 ELIEITVKQKSS
+638 ELIKITVKQKSS
-650 YVIPSTGLEV
+650 YVIPSTGSEV
-660 GTFNVT
+660 TFNVT
-666 DFSGTGV
+666 DFSGTGAQ
-673 SGTGGLTTAI
+673 GTGGLTTAI
-683 KNGIT
+683 KNGVT
-688 ISSDIGYIDNET
+688 ISSDKGWIDKET

-726 TAKNTSNYGPSKLTL
+726 TAKNTSDFGPSKLTL

>member
-62 DQLNITHAIA
+62 DKLAITHAIA
-72 GSTTYITDGSFSIS
+72 GSTEYITDGSFSIS

-114 YPYNNGKNYTYIG
+114 YPYNGTKYTHIG
-127 HSKGATQ
+127 HSKGVTQ

-203 YLIDF
+203 YIIDF
-208 KGDNVTYAASGEQY
+208 KGDNVTYTDGDKPY

-279 KAGTVKKIGFKYT
+279 KAGTVKKISFKCDRVYASAT
-292 YTETLEKFIA
+292 F
-302 INTIEKLQDGAKLLL
+302 D
-317 VAKTGGK
+317 
-324 FYNLPTNP
+324 FTNP
-332 TIDSGKINGEEIM
+332 TSLGLTEGNITKPIVSENISLTTANGTANTRIFKTNKGKFELRAYTGSTLSFKAPDSYIIKSIVFSGNAINACSVDVGEFSSGTWTGANQSVKFSATNTLKISKIIVSYVKGEPTTSIIA
-345 VSDNV
+345 D
-350 INIASS
+350 NIA
-356 RAWTISKSSSFWH
+356 
-369 LNYSGNQLYHENGG
+369 
-383 AKGTNLAYGTLS
+383 
-395 DFPWAISSYSPDAK
+395 
-409 TFKLAAVKENTIK
+409 
-422 DRGLLLSA
+422 
-430 SNNKPIF
+430 
-437 GGYSL
+437 
-442 SNISNTSYAPIMIFV
+442 
-457 RESDVPSEGPTIIAN
+457 
-472 DKITN
+472 N
-477 ISAHGTTNGEFTYT
+477 ISARGITDGELTYT

-507 SVVNVVLVENGKV
+507 SVVDVVLVENGKV

-526 NTSSTTRTGRITLTY
+526 NTSNTIRTGRITLTY
-541 GNISKD
+541 GNVSKD

-579 SDFDWIANKTGDGF
+579 SDFDWIADKKGDGF

-600 TWAEDGKETLTI
+600 TWAEDGKETLKI
-612 TALYDNASSEGT
+612 TALSDNASSEGT
-624 KSLGTISVQNTETK
+624 KILGTISVQNTETK

-650 YVIPSTGLEV
+650 H
-660 GTFNVT
+660 VT
-666 DFSGTGV
+666 TQNTLKYTYSSNEGWTIN
-673 SGTGGLTTAI
+673 GGLKKNDYHALLGKTTYI
-683 KNGIT
+683 LSPEFTFTKITSIT
-688 ISSDIGYIDNET
+688 IKART
-700 AIRIYKGGKLTISS
+700 FGGKGNNN
-714 ESKTIK
+714 TIK
-720 KIELIS
+720 ITYGDKDLGTILPTDS
-726 TAKNTSNYGPSKLTL
+726 TLKTYSLTNLATLSGKGSIKFAAPSSTSGN
-741 PKDGPGESS
+741 GPGISEI
-750 YTGDTTTWTGSA
+750 T
-762 KSIIFNTSAQYR
+762 
-774 FKQIIVYYE
+774 IVYE

>member
-27 NPSNEASNGIQF
+27 NSSNEASNGIQF

-62 DQLNITHAIA
+62 DKLNITHAIA

-127 HSKGATQ
+127 HSKGAIQ

-208 KGDNVTYAASGEQY
+208 KGDNVTYTDGDKQY

-422 DRGLLLSA
+422 DRGLLLNA

-507 SVVNVVLVENGKV
+507 SVVNVVLVGNGKV

-579 SDFDWIANKTGDGF
+579 SDFDWIAYKTGDGF

-612 TALYDNASSEGT
+612 TALSDNASSEGT
-624 KSLGTISVQNTETK
+624 KNLGTISVQNTETG
-638 ELIEITVKQKSS
+638 ERIEITVKQKSS
-650 YVIPSTGLEV
+650 YVIPSTGSEV
-660 GTFNVT
+660 TFNVT
-666 DFSGTGV
+666 DFSGTGAL
-673 SGTGGLTTAI
+673 GTGGLTTAI
-683 KNGIT
+683 KNGVT
-688 ISSDIGYIDNET
+688 ISSDKGYIDKET

-726 TAKNTSNYGPSKLTL
+726 TAKNTSDFGPSKLAL
-741 PKDGPGESS
+741 QKNGPGESS

-762 KSIIFNTSAQYR
+762 KSIIFNTTAQYR

>member
-15 IAALSSCSKEID
+15 IAALSSCNKEID

-72 GSTTYITDGSFSIS
+72 GSTTYIPDGSFSIS

-114 YPYNNGKNYTYIG
+114 YPYNGKNYTYIG
-127 HSKGATQ
+127 HSKGAIQ
-134 NGNNSTAHLCGTLC
+134 NGNNSTAHLCETLC

-183 ADLTVKNITFA
+183 ADLTVKNVTFA
-194 SSDENIVGS
+194 SSDEDIVGS
-203 YLIDF
+203 YIIDF
-208 KGDNVTYAASGEQY
+208 KGDNVTYAASGKQY

-369 LNYSGNQLYHENGG
+369 LSYNGNQLYHANGG

-422 DRGLLLSA
+422 DRGLLLNA

-526 NTSSTTRTGRITLTY
+526 NTSNTIRTGRITLTY
-541 GNISKD
+541 GNVSKD

-593 NFTPDTY
+593 GFTPDTY

-612 TALYDNASSEGT
+612 TALSDNASSEGT
-624 KSLGTISVQNTETK
+624 KILGTISVQNTETK
-638 ELIEITVKQKSS
+638 ELIENTVKHKSS
-650 YVIPSTGLEV
+650 HVTTQNILKYTYSSNEGWTINGGIKKNGYHALLGSTTYILSPEF
-660 GTFNVT
+660 TFT
-666 DFSGTGV
+666 KITSITIKARTYGGTGTNNTIKITYGDTDLGTILPTNSTLNTYSLTNLAAL
-673 SGTGGLTTAI
+673 SGKGSI
-683 KNGIT
+683 KFAAPSSNSGKGPGISEIT
-688 ISSDIGYIDNET
+688 I
-700 AIRIYKGGKLTISS
+700 
-714 ESKTIK
+714 
-720 KIELIS
+720 
-726 TAKNTSNYGPSKLTL
+726 
-741 PKDGPGESS
+741 
-750 YTGDTTTWTGSA
+750 
-762 KSIIFNTSAQYR
+762 
-774 FKQIIVYYE
+774 VYE

>member
-15 IAALSSCSKEID
+15 IAALSSCNKEIE
-27 NPSNEASNGIQF
+27 NPSSEASNGIQF

-62 DQLNITHAIA
+62 DKLDITHAIA

-114 YPYNNGKNYTYIG
+114 YPYNKGKNYTYIG

-203 YLIDF
+203 YIIDF
-208 KGDNVTYAASGEQY
+208 KGDNVTYTDGDKQY

-279 KAGTVKKIGFKYT
+279 KAGTVKKIGFKCDRVHASAT
-292 YTETLEKFIA
+292 FDFTDPTSLGLTAGDITKPIVSENISLTTANGTATTNTRIFKTKDEKFELRAYNGSTLSFKAPDSYIIKSIVFSGSA
-302 INTIEKLQDGAKLLL
+302 INACSVDVGEFSSGTWTGANQS
-317 VAKTGGK
+317 VK
-324 FYNLPTNP
+324 FSATNTLKISKIIVFCVKGEPT
-332 TIDSGKINGEEIM
+332 TSIIAD
-345 VSDNV
+345 
-350 INIASS
+350 NIA
-356 RAWTISKSSSFWH
+356 
-369 LNYSGNQLYHENGG
+369 
-383 AKGTNLAYGTLS
+383 
-395 DFPWAISSYSPDAK
+395 
-409 TFKLAAVKENTIK
+409 
-422 DRGLLLSA
+422 
-430 SNNKPIF
+430 
-437 GGYSL
+437 
-442 SNISNTSYAPIMIFV
+442 
-457 RESDVPSEGPTIIAN
+457 
-472 DKITN
+472 N
-477 ISAHGTTNGEFTYT
+477 ISARGITDGKLTYT

-507 SVVNVVLVENGKV
+507 SVVDVVLVENGKV

-526 NTSSTTRTGRITLTY
+526 NTSNTIRTGRITLTY
-541 GNISKD
+541 GNVSKD

-579 SDFDWIANKTGDGF
+579 SDFDWIAYKKTGDGF

-600 TWAEDGKETLTI
+600 TWAEDGKGTLTI
-612 TALYDNASSEGT
+612 TALSDNASSEGT
-624 KSLGTISVQNTETK
+624 KNLGTISVQNTETE

-650 YVIPSTGLEV
+650 HVTTQNSLKYTYSSNKGWTVNGTDMNTYHALLGSTKYILSPEF
-660 GTFNVT
+660 TFT
-666 DFSGTGV
+666 KITSITIKARTYGGTGNNNTIKITYGDKDLGTILPTDNKLKTYSLTNLATL
-673 SGTGGLTTAI
+673 SGKGSI
-683 KNGIT
+683 KFAAPSSSSSKGPGISEIT
-688 ISSDIGYIDNET
+688 I
-700 AIRIYKGGKLTISS
+700 
-714 ESKTIK
+714 
-720 KIELIS
+720 
-726 TAKNTSNYGPSKLTL
+726 
-741 PKDGPGESS
+741 
-750 YTGDTTTWTGSA
+750 
-762 KSIIFNTSAQYR
+762 
-774 FKQIIVYYE
+774 VYE

>member
-49 TSIDGFKTSWVAN
+49 TSIDGFKTSWEAN
-62 DQLNITHAIA
+62 DQLDITHAIA

-114 YPYNNGKNYTYIG
+114 YPYSEKNYTYIG

-153 AKNVNSSD
+153 AKNVNSSE

-194 SSDENIVGS
+194 SSDEDIVGS
-203 YLIDF
+203 YIIDF
-208 KGDNVTYAASGEQY
+208 KGDNVTYAASGEQF

-251 HIAEAGSKIVINVN
+251 HVAEAGSKIVINVN

-279 KAGTVKKIGFKYT
+279 KAGTVKKIGFKCDRVSTSATFDFTDPTSLGLTAGDITKPIVSENISLTTANGTASTNTRIFKTNNNKFELRAYNGS
-292 YTETLEKFIA
+292 TLSFKAPDSYIIKSIVFSGSSINACSVDVGEFSSGTWTGANQSVKFSATNTLKISKIIVLYVKGEPTTSIIA
-302 INTIEKLQDGAKLLL
+302 D
-317 VAKTGGK
+317 
-324 FYNLPTNP
+324 
-332 TIDSGKINGEEIM
+332 
-345 VSDNV
+345 
-350 INIASS
+350 NIANVS
-356 RAWTISKSSSFWH
+356 A
-369 LNYSGNQLYHENGG
+369 
-383 AKGTNLAYGTLS
+383 
-395 DFPWAISSYSPDAK
+395 
-409 TFKLAAVKENTIK
+409 
-422 DRGLLLSA
+422 RG
-430 SNNKPIF
+430 
-437 GGYSL
+437 
-442 SNISNTSYAPIMIFV
+442 
-457 RESDVPSEGPTIIAN
+457 
-472 DKITN
+472 ITD
-477 ISAHGTTNGEFTYT
+477 GELTYT
-491 IENPIE
+491 IENPID

-507 SVVNVVLVENGKV
+507 SVVDVVRVENGKV

-526 NTSSTTRTGRITLTY
+526 NTSNTMRTGRITLTY
-541 GNISKD
+541 GNVSKD
-547 ITVSQNAAQFKVSRN
+547 ISVSQNAAQFKVSRN

-612 TALYDNASSEGT
+612 TALSDNASSEGT
-624 KSLGTISVQNTETK
+624 KILGTISVKNTETK

-650 YVIPSTGLEV
+650 H
-660 GTFNVT
+660 VT
-666 DFSGTGV
+666 TQNTLKYTYSSNEGWTIN
-673 SGTGGLTTAI
+673 GGLKKKDYHALLGKTTYI
-683 KNGIT
+683 LSPEFTFTKITSIT
-688 ISSDIGYIDNET
+688 IKART
-700 AIRIYKGGKLTISS
+700 FGGKGNNN
-714 ESKTIK
+714 TIK
-720 KIELIS
+720 ITYGDKDLGTILPTDS
-726 TAKNTSNYGPSKLTL
+726 TLKTYSLTNLATLSGKGSIKFAAPSSTSSN
-741 PKDGPGESS
+741 GPGISEI
-750 YTGDTTTWTGSA
+750 T
-762 KSIIFNTSAQYR
+762 
-774 FKQIIVYYE
+774 IVYE

>member
-15 IAALSSCSKEID
+15 IAALSSCNKEIE
-27 NPSNEASNGIQF
+27 NPSSEASNGIQF

-62 DQLNITHAIA
+62 DKLDITHAIA
-72 GSTTYITDGSFSIS
+72 GSTEYITDGSFSIS

-114 YPYNNGKNYTYIG
+114 YPYTEKNYTYIG

-203 YLIDF
+203 YIIDF
-208 KGDNVTYAASGEQY
+208 KGDNVTYTASGEKY

-228 LNVTNGDAIAKNGS
+228 LNVTNGDAIAKKGS

-279 KAGTVKKIGFKYT
+279 KAGTVKKIGFKCDRVSTSASATFDFTDLTSLGLEVGDITKPIVSENISLTTANGTATTNTRIFKTNNKFELRAYKGS
-292 YTETLEKFIA
+292 TLSFKAPDSYIIKSIVFSGKA
-302 INTIEKLQDGAKLLL
+302 INACSVDVGEFSSGTWTGANQS
-317 VAKTGGK
+317 VK
-324 FYNLPTNP
+324 FSATNTLKISKIIVSYVKGEPT
-332 TIDSGKINGEEIM
+332 TSIIAD
-345 VSDNV
+345 
-350 INIASS
+350 NIA
-356 RAWTISKSSSFWH
+356 
-369 LNYSGNQLYHENGG
+369 
-383 AKGTNLAYGTLS
+383 
-395 DFPWAISSYSPDAK
+395 
-409 TFKLAAVKENTIK
+409 
-422 DRGLLLSA
+422 
-430 SNNKPIF
+430 
-437 GGYSL
+437 
-442 SNISNTSYAPIMIFV
+442 
-457 RESDVPSEGPTIIAN
+457 
-472 DKITN
+472 N
-477 ISAHGTTNGEFTYT
+477 ISARGIDGELTYT

-526 NTSSTTRTGRITLTY
+526 NTSNTIRTGRITLTY
-541 GNISKD
+541 GNVSKD
-547 ITVSQNAAQFKVSRN
+547 ISVSQNAAQFKVSRN

-579 SDFDWIANKTGDGF
+579 SDFDWIADKTGDGF

-600 TWAEDGKETLTI
+600 TRSEDGKETLTI
-612 TALYDNASSEGT
+612 TASSDNASSEGT
-624 KSLGTISVQNTETK
+624 KILGTISVKNTETK
-638 ELIEITVKQKSS
+638 ELIKITVKQKSS
-650 YVIPSTGLEV
+650 YVIPSTGSEV
-660 GTFNVT
+660 TFNVT
-666 DFSGTGV
+666 DFSGTGAQ
-673 SGTGGLTTAI
+673 GTGGLTTAI
-683 KNGIT
+683 KNGVT
-688 ISSDIGYIDNET
+688 ISSDKGWIDKET

-726 TAKNTSNYGPSKLTL
+726 TAKNTSDFGPSKLTL

>member
-62 DQLNITHAIA
+62 DQLDITHAIA

-114 YPYNNGKNYTYIG
+114 YPFTEKDYTFIG
-127 HSKGATQ
+127 HSKGAIQ

-153 AKNVNSSD
+153 AKNVNSSE

-194 SSDENIVGS
+194 SSDEDIVGS
-203 YLIDF
+203 YIIDF
-208 KGDNVTYAASGEQY
+208 KGDNVTYAASGEKY
-222 VSKVAT
+222 VSKVAR

-251 HIAEAGSKIVINVN
+251 HLAEAGSKIVINVN

-279 KAGTVKKIGFKYT
+279 KAGTVKKIGFKC
-292 YTETLEKFIA
+292 
-302 INTIEKLQDGAKLLL
+302 
-317 VAKTGGK
+317 
-324 FYNLPTNP
+324 
-332 TIDSGKINGEEIM
+332 
-345 VSDNV
+345 
-350 INIASS
+350 
-356 RAWTISKSSSFWH
+356 
-369 LNYSGNQLYHENGG
+369 
-383 AKGTNLAYGTLS
+383 
-395 DFPWAISSYSPDAK
+395 
-409 TFKLAAVKENTIK
+409 
-422 DRGLLLSA
+422 DRVSA
-430 SNNKPIF
+430 SATFDFTDPTSLGLTAGDITKPIV
-437 GGYSL
+437 SE
-442 SNISNTSYAPIMIFV
+442 NISLT
-457 RESDVPSEGPTIIAN
+457 TAN
-472 DKITN
+472 
-477 ISAHGTTNGEFTYT
+477 GTTNTRIFKTTNNEFELRAYKGSTLSFKAPDSYIIKSIVFSGSSINACSVDVGEFSSGTWTGANQSVKFSATNTLKISKIIVLYVKGEPTTSIIADNIANVSARGITDGELKYT
-491 IENPIE
+491 IENPID

-507 SVVNVVLVENGKV
+507 SVVDVVLVENGKV
-520 LYSVSK
+520 SYSVSK

-541 GNISKD
+541 GNVSKD

-612 TALYDNASSEGT
+612 TALSDNASSEGT
-624 KSLGTISVQNTETK
+624 KILGTISVQNTETK

-650 YVIPSTGLEV
+650 YVIPSTGSEV
-660 GTFNVT
+660 TFNVT
-666 DFSGTGV
+666 DFSGTGA

-683 KNGIT
+683 KNGVT
-688 ISSDIGYIDNET
+688 ISSDKGYIDKET

-720 KIELIS
+720 KIEIIS
-726 TAKNTSNYGPSKLTL
+726 TASGTNKYGPSKLTL
-741 PKDGPGESS
+741 PQNGPGKSS
-750 YTGDTTTWTGSA
+750 FAENTTTWTGSA
-762 KSIIFNTSAQYR
+762 KSIAYNATEQYR

>member
-62 DQLNITHAIA
+62 DKLDITHAIA
-72 GSTTYITDGSFSIS
+72 GSTAYITDGSFSIS

-203 YLIDF
+203 YIIDF

-279 KAGTVKKIGFKYT
+279 KAGTVKKIGFKYDTKSTLYKIEFNNKSASPSKITTTTKASTFVIAGAEYLETQPFSKSTNAYYGGNTSNGLPLRIGKSDASGSITMALSKNGQINANKIIISAKQFSKGKAFGIGVNDSAKQKPGDDYTDLEFAFDGSPLTSIKLDSDGYIYVQSIT
-292 YTETLEKFIA
+292 YLSAPVDNTTPSLSVDQTSKVWAADATDAFVVKVAVNSEGGDWNVTPETLSWATIA
-302 INTIEKLQDGAKLLL
+302 VDKTAGTITVTPNGANET
-317 VAKTGGK
+317 KTANEATLTVTHASDASLTKKISLKQGGK
-324 FYNLPTNP
+324 GSAASYFVKVTTAPT
-332 TIDSGKINGEEIM
+332 DWSGKYLIVFG
-345 VSDNV
+345 DNAHSYV
-350 INIASS
+350 DVANDG
-356 RAWTISKSSSFWH
+356 RDLISK
-369 LNYSGNQLYHENGG
+369 NT
-383 AKGTNLAYGTLS
+383 APLS
-395 DFPWAISSYSPDAK
+395 ID
-409 TFKLAAVKENTIK
+409 
-422 DRGLLLSA
+422 G
-430 SNNKPIF
+430 
-437 GGYSL
+437 
-442 SNISNTSYAPIMIFV
+442 
-457 RESDVPSEGPTIIAN
+457 
-472 DKITN
+472 DKIVSNETVN
-477 ISAHGTTNGEFTYT
+477 ADMVEISKTTNGYK
-491 IENPIE
+491 I
-497 GTTLEASCDE
+497 LLSD
-507 SVVNVVLVENGKV
+507 GKY
-520 LYSVSK
+520 LSIPS
-526 NTSSTTRTGRITLTY
+526 
-541 GNISKD
+541 
-547 ITVSQNAAQFKVSRN
+547 
-562 EVELEATSN
+562 SN
-571 ASTSVTIT
+571 ACSSNTTGSVFTI
-579 SDFDWIANKTGDGF
+579 
-593 NFTPDTY
+593 
-600 TWAEDGKETLTI
+600 
-612 TALYDNASSEGT
+612 
-624 KSLGTISVQNTETK
+624 SLGTN
-638 ELIEITVKQKSS
+638 
-650 YVIPSTGLEV
+650 
-660 GTFNVT
+660 
-666 DFSGTGV
+666 GV
-673 SGTGGLTTAI
+673 SISGAD
-683 KNGIT
+683 KN
-688 ISSDIGYIDNET
+688 
-700 AIRIYKGGKLTISS
+700 
-714 ESKTIK
+714 
-720 KIELIS
+720 
-726 TAKNTSNYGPSKLTL
+726 KNTRTLCRNSKYYRMYTKVGSYEL
-741 PKDGPGESS
+741 PQLYKL
-750 YTGDTTTWTGSA
+750 A
-762 KSIIFNTSAQYR
+762 N
-774 FKQIIVYYE
+774 

>member
-15 IAALSSCSKEID
+15 IAALSSCNKEIE
-27 NPSNEASNGIQF
+27 NPSSEASNGIQF

-62 DQLNITHAIA
+62 DKLDITHAIA
-72 GSTTYITDGSFSIS
+72 GSTTYISDGSFSIS

-114 YPYNNGKNYTYIG
+114 YPYNGTKYTYIG

-203 YLIDF
+203 YIIDF
-208 KGDNVTYAASGEQY
+208 KGDNVTYTDGDKQY

-251 HIAEAGSKIVINVN
+251 HVAEAGSKIVINVN

-292 YTETLEKFIA
+292 YTETIEKFIA

-356 RAWTISKSSSFWH
+356 RAWTISRSSSYWH
-369 LNYSGNQLYHENGG
+369 LYYSGYRLYHAYGG
-383 AKGTNLAYGTLS
+383 STKTDLAYGTLS
-395 DFPWAISSYSPDAK
+395 DFPWAISSYNSNAK
-409 TFKLAAVKENTIK
+409 TFKLAAVKENKIQS
-422 DRGLLLSA
+422 RGLLLNA

-442 SNISNTSYAPIMIFV
+442 SNINTTSYAPIMIFV
-457 RESDVPSEGPTIIAN
+457 RESDIPSEGPTIIAN

-507 SVVNVVLVENGKV
+507 TVVDVVLAENGKV
-520 LYSVSK
+520 SYSVSK
-526 NTSSTTRTGRITLTY
+526 NTSNTIRTGRITLTY
-541 GNISKD
+541 GNVSKD

-600 TWAEDGKETLTI
+600 TWSEDGKETLTI
-612 TALYDNASSEGT
+612 TALSDNASSEGT
-624 KSLGTISVQNTETK
+624 KNLGTISIQNTETE
-638 ELIEITVKQKSS
+638 ELIKITVKQKSS
-650 YVIPSTGLEV
+650 YVIPSTGSEV
-660 GTFNVT
+660 TFNVT
-666 DFSGTGV
+666 DFSGTGA

-683 KNGIT
+683 KNGVT
-688 ISSDIGYIDNET
+688 ISSDKGYIDKET

-726 TAKNTSNYGPSKLTL
+726 TAKNTSDFGPSKLTL

>member
-15 IAALSSCSKEID
+15 IAALSSCNKEIE
-27 NPSNEASNGIQF
+27 NPSSEASNGIQF

-49 TSIDGFKTSWVAN
+49 TSIDGFKTSWVA
-62 DQLNITHAIA
+62 DDELDITHAIA
-72 GSTTYITDGSFSIS
+72 GSTTYISDGSFSIS

-114 YPYNNGKNYTYIG
+114 YPYNGNKYTYIG

-183 ADLTVKNITFA
+183 ADLTVKYITFA

-203 YLIDF
+203 YIIDF
-208 KGDNVTYAASGEQY
+208 KGDNVTYTDGDKQY

-279 KAGTVKKIGFKYT
+279 KAGTVKKIGFKCDRVST
-292 YTETLEKFIA
+292 SATFDFTDPTSLGLTEGDIDITKQIVSENISLTTANGTATTNTRIFKTKNNKFELRAYNGSTLSFKAPDSYIIKSIVFSGSA
-302 INTIEKLQDGAKLLL
+302 INACSVDVGEFSSGTWTGANQS
-317 VAKTGGK
+317 VK
-324 FYNLPTNP
+324 FSATNTLKISKIIVFCVKGEPT
-332 TIDSGKINGEEIM
+332 TSIIAD
-345 VSDNV
+345 
-350 INIASS
+350 NIA
-356 RAWTISKSSSFWH
+356 
-369 LNYSGNQLYHENGG
+369 
-383 AKGTNLAYGTLS
+383 
-395 DFPWAISSYSPDAK
+395 
-409 TFKLAAVKENTIK
+409 
-422 DRGLLLSA
+422 
-430 SNNKPIF
+430 
-437 GGYSL
+437 
-442 SNISNTSYAPIMIFV
+442 
-457 RESDVPSEGPTIIAN
+457 
-472 DKITN
+472 N
-477 ISAHGTTNGEFTYT
+477 ISARGITDGELTYT

-507 SVVNVVLVENGKV
+507 SVVDVVLVENGKV

-526 NTSSTTRTGRITLTY
+526 NTSNTIRTGRITLTY
-541 GNISKD
+541 GNVSKD

-579 SDFDWIANKTGDGF
+579 SDFDWIADKTGDGF
-593 NFTPDTY
+593 GFTPDTY

-612 TALYDNASSEGT
+612 TALSDNASSEGT
-624 KSLGTISVQNTETK
+624 KNLGTISVQNTETK
-638 ELIEITVKQKSS
+638 EIIKITVKQKSS
-650 YVIPSTGLEV
+650 YVIPSTGSEV
-660 GTFNVT
+660 TFNVT
-666 DFSGTGV
+666 DFSGTGAL
-673 SGTGGLTTAI
+673 GTGDLTTAI
-683 KNGIT
+683 KNGVT
-688 ISSDIGYIDNET
+688 ISSDKGYIDKET

-720 KIELIS
+720 KIEIIS
-726 TAKNTSNYGPSKLTL
+726 TAKGNSNYGPSKLTL

-762 KSIIFNTSAQYR
+762 KSIIFNTTAQYR

>member
-1 MKRFFSYIGASLVA
+1 MKRFFSYIGGALVA
-15 IAALSSCSKEID
+15 IAALSSCNKEFE

-39 AITASSVDTK
+39 AITASSADTK

-62 DQLNITHAIA
+62 DKLNITHAIA
-72 GSTTYITDGSFSIS
+72 GSTAYITDGSFSIS

-114 YPYNNGKNYTYIG
+114 YPYNGTEYTYIG

-203 YLIDF
+203 YIIDF
-208 KGDNVTYAASGEQY
+208 KGDNVTYTDGDKQY

-251 HIAEAGSKIVINVN
+251 HVAEAGSKIVIKVN

-279 KAGTVKKIGFKYT
+279 KAGTVKKIGFKCDRVFASAT
-292 YTETLEKFIA
+292 FDFT
-302 INTIEKLQDGAKLLL
+302 D
-317 VAKTGGK
+317 
-324 FYNLPTNP
+324 PT
-332 TIDSGKINGEEIM
+332 S
-345 VSDNV
+345 
-350 INIASS
+350 
-356 RAWTISKSSSFWH
+356 
-369 LNYSGNQLYHENGG
+369 L
-383 AKGTNLAYGTLS
+383 
-395 DFPWAISSYSPDAK
+395 
-409 TFKLAAVKENTIK
+409 
-422 DRGLLLSA
+422 GLTA
-430 SNNKPIF
+430 GDITKPIV
-437 GGYSL
+437 SE
-442 SNISNTSYAPIMIFV
+442 NISLT
-457 RESDVPSEGPTIIAN
+457 
-472 DKITN
+472 
-477 ISAHGTTNGEFTYT
+477 TTNGTSTNTRIYKSNNRFELRAYNGSTLSFKAPDSYIIKSIVFSGSAINACSVDVGEFSSGTWTGANQSVKFSATNTLKISKIIVLYVKGEPTTSIIADNIANVSARGITDGELTYT

-507 SVVNVVLVENGKV
+507 SVVDVVLAENGKV
-520 LYSVSK
+520 SYSVSK
-526 NTSSTTRTGRITLTY
+526 NTSNTIRTGRITLTY
-541 GNISKD
+541 GNVSKD

-571 ASTSVTIT
+571 ASTSITIT
-579 SDFDWIANKTGDGF
+579 SDFDWIAYKTGDGF

-612 TALYDNASSEGT
+612 TALSDNASSEGT
-624 KSLGTISVQNTETK
+624 KNLGTIFVQNTETK

-650 YVIPSTGLEV
+650 H
-660 GTFNVT
+660 VT
-666 DFSGTGV
+666 TQNTLKYTYSSNEGWTIN
-673 SGTGGLTTAI
+673 GGLK
-683 KNGIT
+683 KNGYHALLGKTTYILSPEFTFTKITSIT
-688 ISSDIGYIDNET
+688 IKART
-700 AIRIYKGGKLTISS
+700 FGGKGNNN
-714 ESKTIK
+714 TIK
-720 KIELIS
+720 ITYGDKDLGTILPTDS
-726 TAKNTSNYGPSKLTL
+726 TLKTYSLTNLATLSGKGSIKFAAPSSTSSN
-741 PKDGPGESS
+741 GPGISEI
-750 YTGDTTTWTGSA
+750 T
-762 KSIIFNTSAQYR
+762 
-774 FKQIIVYYE
+774 IVYE